1 MVHHHH
7 HIQLLI
13 FYYPIFLYKMVFHL
27 DLLITFFITIQLMND
42 FDLIQILLISNLFS
56 FLYLLI
62 YLQIII
68 FQSTINTI
76 YNLMKIYHI
85 SHYMFYLNH
94 FLSQI
99 LQVPYILLYLYI
111 NKHLILLI
119 LYLKHQNHLP
129 LHLLLNLLIHIV

>member
-13 FYYPIFLYKMVFHL
+13 FYYQVFLYKMVFHL

-68 FQSTINTI
+68 FQSIINTI

-85 SHYMFYLNH
+85 SHYMFCFNH

-99 LQVPYILLYLYI
+99 LQVPYILSYLYI
-111 NKHLILLI
+111 DKHLIQLI
-119 LYLKHQNHLP
+119 LYLKHRNHLP
-129 LHLLLNLLIHIV
+129 LHLHLNLLIHIF